1 MLSDYSHTTESNSC
15 TTESDIR
22 FKSHSLAGEEVHE
35 EGREGGREDGLKDG
49 KEEGRRNK
57 VRKEERTKMSM
68 YACSFVCY
76 TTEYDRC

>member
-35 EGREGGREDGLKDG
+35 EGREGGREDGIKDG
-49 KEEGRRNK
+49 KEK
-57 VRKEERTKMSM
+57 
-68 YACSFVCY
+68 
-76 TTEYDRC
+76 

>member
-57 VRKEERTKMSM
+57 VRKEGRKKE
-68 YACSFVCY
+68 
-76 TTEYDRC
+76 